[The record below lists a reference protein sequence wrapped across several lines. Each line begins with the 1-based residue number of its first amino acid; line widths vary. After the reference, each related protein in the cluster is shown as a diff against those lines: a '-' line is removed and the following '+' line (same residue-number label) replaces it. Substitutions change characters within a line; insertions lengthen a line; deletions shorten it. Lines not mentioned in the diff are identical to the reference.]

1 MRHWKKFLWGG
12 LCALSLLGFWL
23 MYRSDR
29 GTISEL
35 THQLAAEHWETEE
48 KPYAMASVFLEPEH
62 GIPQSRIGEIYLS
75 VENALTAGGVPSG
88 EYPWFYAASYLT
100 DATLKN
106 GTVTCD
112 VELTA
117 VAGDFFRIHPMELVS
132 GWYMDE
138 DDVMH
143 DRIILDR
150 QTAWDLFY
158 SSNVAGQ
165 YVEVNGVQYQV
176 AAVVDIESGEFNE
189 MAAGD
194 TCRAWVFADSPAL
207 SQTENSNTAAPEGE
221 TQAGTVAAPTMD
233 SETGFTCMEMVLP
246 EPVKEFAASTLKAV
260 LKDMIPENTL
270 VTDNTRRFSLKNR
283 WDILRN
289 LSTRGI
295 SSDAVPYPY
304 WENAARLTENHLA
317 LRLIPEGILV
327 GFPAISLLI
336 LLLWLNHKRTW
347 GLYSIRA
354 LVENAVDRKHQKD
367 YEARLRG
374 EEPERIT
381 RRKQRQEGRRSRRQR
396 QKALQYAN
404 KNRRWR
410 R

>member
-1 MRHWKKFLWGG
+1 MRHWKKFLWAG

-23 MYRSDR
+23 MYRSD
-29 GTISEL
+29 GDTISEL
-35 THQLAAEHWETEE
+35 THQMAAENWETEE
-48 KPYAMASVFLEPEH
+48 KPYAMASVFLEPEQ
-62 GIPQSRIGEIYLS
+62 GISQSRMGEIYLA
-75 VENALTAGGVPSG
+75 VENALTAGGVPSE

-106 GTVTCD
+106 GTSTCD

-132 GWYMDE
+132 GWYMNE

-150 QTAWDLFY
+150 QTAWNLFY

-165 YVEVNGVQYQV
+165 FVEVNGVQYQV
-176 AAVVDIESGEFNE
+176 AAVVDTESGKYNE
-189 MAAGD
+189 MAAEG
-194 TCRAWVFADSPAL
+194 TCRAWVYADSPAL
-207 SQTENSNTAAPEGE
+207 SATEGANTGTGTEEPMAMVAE
-221 TQAGTVAAPTMD
+221 TDLEQ
-233 SETGFTCMEMVLP
+233 GFTCMEIVLP
-246 EPVKEFAASTLKAV
+246 EPVKEFTASTLKTA

-270 VTDNTRRFSLKNR
+270 VTDNTRRFSLKSR

-295 SSDAVPYPY
+295 SSDAIPYPY

-317 LRLIPEGILV
+317 LRLIPEGFLV

-336 LLLWLNHKRTW
+336 LLLWLNHRRTW
-347 GLYSIRA
+347 GFHSLRTLA
-354 LVENAVDRKHQKD
+354 ENAVDRKRQRD
-367 YEARLRG
+367 YEARQRG
-374 EEPERIT
+374 EEPERVR

-396 QKALQYAN
+396 QKALQYAS

-410 R
+410 K